1 MSIRIHVV
9 NTGSVSLTVPIYNR
23 REEGKTDSV
32 QIQPGGRPYLPPDWS
47 VDPKYLQRTPDIREV
62 TAE

>member
-9 NTGSVSLTVPIYNR
+9 NSGTTSRTVPIFNR
-23 REEGKTDSV
+23 RVEGQVDEV
-32 QIQPGGRPYLPPDWS
+32 QIQAGGRPYLPPDWS
-47 VDPKYLQRTPDIREV
+47 VDPKYLQRTPDIKEI